1 MIARITFCLLLS
13 ISASWTLQAQ
23 IKDKLAKLSNPEARG
38 DHAISVFNYEEAA
51 NFYKKA
57 LELDNSDPDLY
68 LKLAECYRMESRFD
82 EAIKYYQPVLED
94 PTYEAPNIYK
104 LRYAQSLMAVNR
116 TVDAKNWFYEHHKKD
131 TLALTENR
139 IEGLEHYQQFFESKG
154 SVQVSKLGIN
164 SSERDYSP
172 VFFKRGI
179 LFVSERPH
187 QLIFKKKKEENDL
200 TKIHYSNL
208 FFSKKRAEGY
218 FEEPEMLGATIN
230 TDFHEGPMCVYQ
242 NQQKLVFTRNN
253 YLKRRMSSNG
263 DGVKMLQLYFADL
276 NKHDDWGNVTPF
288 EHNNKN
294 YSSAHPAMSEDGTL
308 LIFASNM
315 PGGFGGSDL
324 YYCRLKA
331 DSSWTKPVNLGKKIN
346 TEGNEYFP
354 SLDGQTLYFASNG
367 HPGIGGLDIYQT
379 TFQNETVGEI
389 KNLGVPI
396 NSYAD
401 DFGYI
406 VDATGNTGYFSS
418 NRENALNDDI
428 YEFSKV
434 PVSLSIDLVDA
445 RSLEKL
451 KAGQVTVALGGANNK
466 TWDYKGNKIRLTSVL
481 NAKHTV
487 TMKAPQYFDLKTF
500 IETGTNNP
508 KETRE
513 YTFKLKRKPDL
524 VNDSIQLIV
533 NGEQIFLAFDKNV
546 YTPHYGNDVILTD
559 GVHDISLG
567 FALSQKE
574 HMKLPST
581 LIRNGYKIKKPIVVD
596 NIYYATNIYDLRKQ
610 DKVVL
615 KEYADVM
622 AEFDEL
628 NLFINSHSDSRGSK
642 QYNLQL
648 SEKRAEAARA
658 YLMSNGVPADRMNM
672 LYFGEHVPEND
683 CIDGVN
689 CTDEDYQQN
698 RKSEFGFY
706 VKKAL
711 E

>member
-1 MIARITFCLLLS
+1 MTRITLCLFILG
-13 ISASWTLQAQ
+13 IGASWTLEAQ

-38 DHAISVFNYEEAA
+38 DHAVSSFNYEEAA
-51 NFYKKA
+51 TFYKKA
-57 LELDNSDPDLY
+57 LELDNSDQELY

-94 PTYEAPNIYK
+94 ATYEAPNIYK

-116 TVDAKNWFYEHHKKD
+116 VKDAKNWFYEHHKKD
-131 TLALTENR
+131 TLTLTENR
-139 IEGLEHYQQFFESKG
+139 IAGLEHYDQFFESKG
-154 SVQVSKLGIN
+154 SVQVSKIGIN

-172 VFFKRGI
+172 VYFKRGI

-187 QLIFKKKKEENDL
+187 QLIFKKQKTETDE

-208 FFSKKRAEGY
+208 YFSKKRAEGY
-218 FEEPEMLGATIN
+218 FEEPEMLGASIN
-230 TDFHEGPMCVYQ
+230 TDFHEGPMCVYHK
-242 NQQKLVFTRNN
+242 QQKLVFTRNN

-276 NKHDDWGNVTPF
+276 NKHGDWGNVTPF

-294 YSSAHPAMSEDGTL
+294 YSSAHPAMNEDGTL

-324 YYCRLKA
+324 YYCRLNS

-379 TFQNETVGEI
+379 TFENETIREI

-406 VDATGNTGYFSS
+406 VDGTGNTGYFSS

-428 YEFSKV
+428 YEFTKV
-434 PVSLSIDLVDA
+434 PVSLGIDLVDS
-445 RSLEKL
+445 RTTEKI
-451 KAGQVTVALGGANNK
+451 KSAEITVALGGANNK
-466 TWDYKGNKIRLTSVL
+466 TWDYKGNTVRLTSVL
-481 NAKHTV
+481 NARHKV
-487 TMKAPQYFDLKTF
+487 TMKAPQYFDLEASL
-500 IETGTNNP
+500 ETGTHNP
-508 KETRE
+508 KESRD
-513 YTFKLKRKPDL
+513 YTFKMKRKPDL

-546 YTPHYGNDVILTD
+546 YTPHYGNDVVITD
-559 GVHDISLG
+559 GLHEISLG

-648 SEKRAEAARA
+648 SEKRAEAARS
-658 YLMSNGVPADRMNM
+658 YLMSNGVTADRMNM

-689 CTDEDYQQN
+689 CSEEDYQQN

-706 VKKAL
+706 VRRAR

>member
-1 MIARITFCLLLS
+1 MN
-13 ISASWTLQAQ
+13 WTLNAQ
-23 IKDKLAKLSNPEARG
+23 IKTKLAKLSNPEARG
-38 DHAISVFNYEEAA
+38 DHANSSFNYEEAA
-51 NFYKKA
+51 SFYKKA
-57 LELDNSDPDLY
+57 IELDNSDQDLY

-82 EAIKYYQPVLED
+82 EAIKYYKPVLED
-94 PTYEAPNIYK
+94 PTFEVPNIYK
-104 LRYAQSLMAVNR
+104 LRYAQSLLAVNK
-116 TVDAKNWFYEHHKKD
+116 VKEAKNWFYEHHKKD
-131 TLALTENR
+131 TLTLTENR
-139 IEGLEHYQQFFESKG
+139 IAGLEHYQEFFKSEG
-154 SVQVSKLGIN
+154 SIQVKKLEIN

-187 QLIFKKKKEENDL
+187 QLLFKKGKPNSDEN
-200 TKIHYSNL
+200 KIHFSNL
-208 FFSKKRAEGY
+208 FFSTRRAEGY

-230 TDFHEGPMCVYQ
+230 TDFHEGPLCVYQ

-263 DGVKMLQLYFADL
+263 DGVKMLQLYFAEL
-276 NKHDDWGNVTPF
+276 NKHGDWGNVTPF
-288 EHNNKN
+288 QHNNKN
-294 YSSAHPAMSEDGTL
+294 YSSAHPAMNEQGNL

-324 YYCRLKA
+324 YYCTLQS
-331 DSSWTKPVNLGKKIN
+331 DSSWSKPVNLGKKIN

-354 SLDGQTLYFASNG
+354 TLDGNSLFFSSNG

-379 TFQNETVGEI
+379 TFINNKVGEI
-389 KNLGVPI
+389 ANLGVPI

-406 VDATGNTGYFSS
+406 VDGTGNKGYFSS
-418 NRENALNDDI
+418 NRDEPLNDEL

-434 PVSLSIDLVDA
+434 PVSLSIDLVDS
-445 RSLEKL
+445 RSAQKL
-451 KAGQVTVALGGANNK
+451 TNGTVTVALGGANNK
-466 TWDYKGNKIRLTSVL
+466 TWDYRGNKVRLTSVL
-481 NAKHTV
+481 NANHKV
-487 TMKAPQYFDLKTF
+487 FLESPQYFDLEKT
-500 IETGTNNP
+500 IDTGTENP
-508 KETRE
+508 KQTRE
-513 YTFKLKRKPDL
+513 YIFKLKRKPDL

-546 YTPHYGNDVILTD
+546 YTPHYGDDVVITD
-559 GVHDISLG
+559 GVHSISLG
-567 FALSQKE
+567 FPLTQKE

-596 NIYYATNIYDLRKQ
+596 NIYYATNIYDLRRQ

-622 AEFDEL
+622 VEFDEL
-628 NLFINSHSDSRGSK
+628 NIFINSHADSRGSK
-642 QYNLQL
+642 KYNLAL
-648 SEKRAEAARA
+648 SEKRAEAAMA
-658 YLMSNGVPADRMNM
+658 YLKENGVTPERMNM

-689 CTDEDYQQN
+689 CSEEDYQQN

-706 VKKAL
+706 VRKTL